1 MKKTE
6 RLVSIILALS
16 IIAFMMTLFEF
27 AATQDIYHQ
36 YIGTTVLDMLDKTTA
51 KNLPGGTSTYG
62 EWFFLRISWLYKV
75 LFFIFLIVVLIKLLN
90 KMEPE
95 KQ

>member
-16 IIAFMMTLFEF
+16 IIAFMMTVFEF
-27 AATQDIYHQ
+27 LATQDIYHE
-36 YIGTTVLDMLDKTTA
+36 YIGTTVLDMLDKPTVD
-51 KNLPGGTSTYG
+51 NLPGWTSTYG
-62 EWFFLRISWLYKV
+62 EWFFLRISWLFRV
-75 LFFIFLIVVLIKLLN
+75 LFFIFLIVVLIKLIN
-90 KMEPE
+90 KLEPE

>member
-6 RLVSIILALS
+6 KLVSIILALS

-27 AATQDIYHQ
+27 AATQDIYHE
-36 YIGTTVLDMLDKTTA
+36 YIGTTILDMLDKTTA
-51 KNLPGGTSTYG
+51 ENLPGGTSTYG

>member
-16 IIAFMMTLFEF
+16 IIAFMLTLFEF
-27 AATQDIYHQ
+27 LATQDIYHE

-51 KNLPGGTSTYG
+51 ENLPGWTSTYG
-62 EWFFLRISWLYKV
+62 EWFLLRVSWLFRV
-75 LFFIFLIVVLIKLLN
+75 LFFIFLIVVLLKLIN
-90 KMEPE
+90 KLEPA